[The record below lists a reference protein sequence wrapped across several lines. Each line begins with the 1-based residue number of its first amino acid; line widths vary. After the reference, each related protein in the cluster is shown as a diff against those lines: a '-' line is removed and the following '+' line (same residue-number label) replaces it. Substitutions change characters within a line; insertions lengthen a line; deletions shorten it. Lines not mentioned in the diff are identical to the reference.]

1 MATPNIVPRADSEG
15 GLGTASKGWG
25 DSYFTGNVQILSGDA
40 STLSKIVMGTNASKA
55 TIGIAGG
62 TDTFF
67 TGTAAGDI
75 IVRADDNNNKVHIGA
90 GTSGEAGL
98 TVTEHGGTIPRVGVG
113 RPTALTAFDVIYDY
127 DTTVFENQLVD
138 NQGGGEILK
147 YGSAQAGAIGTLH
160 FLHTD
165 GSWDVCDANVVA
177 KGGSQ
182 LLGIAMGTDP
192 GTDGML
198 LKGYYKVASGSIDGT
213 AAIGAPVYVA
223 DDATGEFDFDAPSGS
238 GDFVRI
244 VGYCIDTNDDSGVD
258 ILLYFNPDSTFVE
271 LT

>member
-25 DSYFTGNVQILSGDA
+25 DSYFTGNVQILSGGA

-55 TIGIAGG
+55 TIGIAGA

-67 TGTAAGDI
+67 TGTAVGDI
-75 IVRADDNNNKVHIGA
+75 VVRADDNNNKVHIGA

-127 DTTVFENQLVD
+127 DTTVFENQLID

-147 YGSAQAGAIGTLH
+147 YGSEQAGAIGTLH

-165 GSWDVCDANVVA
+165 GSWDATDADAVVT
-177 KGGSQ
+177 GGSQ
-182 LLGIAMGTDP
+182 LLGIPISTDP
-192 GTDGML
+192 GSHGML
-198 LKGYYKVASGSIDGT
+198 LKGYYKIASSNVEGT
-213 AAIGAPVYVA
+213 AAIGAPVYVSEA
-223 DDATGEFDFDAPSGS
+223 AGKFDFTAPSGS

-244 VGYCIDTNDDSGVD
+244 VGYCIDTNDDGGVD
-258 ILLYFNPDSTFVE
+258 ILLYFNPDKTFVE
-271 LT
+271 IT

>member
-1 MATPNIVPRADSEG
+1 MATKKIVPRADGEG
-15 GLGTASKGWG
+15 GLGTSSKGWG
-25 DSYFTGNVQILSGDA
+25 DSYLTGNLEIQSGGA
-40 STLSKIVMGTNASKA
+40 TTLSKIVMGTNANKA
-55 TIGIAGG
+55 TIGVSGA

-67 TGTAAGDI
+67 TGVAQGDL
-75 IVRADDNNNKVHIGA
+75 VLRADDNNNKIHLGA

-147 YGSAQAGAIGTLH
+147 YGSAQAGAIGAT
-160 FLHTD
+160 
-165 GSWDVCDANVVA
+165 
-177 KGGSQ
+177 GGSQ

-192 GTDGML
+192 GVHGML
-198 LKGYYKVASGSIDGT
+198 LKGYYKVASGNIDGT
-213 AAIGAPVYVA
+213 PAIGAPVYIA

>member
-1 MATPNIVPRADSEG
+1 MATKKIVPRADGEG
-15 GLGTASKGWG
+15 GLGTSSKGWG
-25 DSYFTGNVQILSGDA
+25 DSYLTGNLEIQSGGA
-40 STLSKIVMGTNASKA
+40 TTLSKIVMGTNANKA
-55 TIGIAGG
+55 TIGVSGA

-67 TGTAAGDI
+67 TGVAQGDL
-75 IVRADDNNNKVHIGA
+75 VLRADDNNNKIHLGA

-147 YGSAQAGAIGTLH
+147 YGSAQAGAAT
-160 FLHTD
+160 
-165 GSWDVCDANVVA
+165 
-177 KGGSQ
+177 GGSQ

-192 GTDGML
+192 GVHGML
-198 LKGYYKVASGSIDGT
+198 LKGYYKVASGNIDGT
-213 AAIGAPVYVA
+213 PAIGAPVYIA